1 MALVDIFAAIM
12 SLIIAVWS
20 ALLGFGLYALV
31 YAVLTQS
38 IISSIGYLI
47 LGTHIYYKPS
57 ITYSHSEL
65 KGFYSFG
72 FYQMGEKSIN
82 YLGANIDKI
91 LISRILGMQAVG
103 FYNMAWQIIILPVSR
118 INPIVTKVA
127 FPVYAK
133 IQNNIEAMN
142 TYYQVLIRGLSLVT
156 IPLLAFIYF
165 FSHDIV
171 LVIFGKGWNTTA
183 DLLPL
188 LALVGIVKALGN
200 PGGSI
205 ILAKG
210 YANIGFWW
218 NVFWIILVTSSL
230 YLALTFQQ
238 DILTVPKVLAAI
250 TILFG
255 WIWHYII
262 SIVGKI
268 KYSSI
273 LFNLAKIVLICFLI
287 AGLSYFVSQNMKIEN
302 ALINLLANIII
313 CLILYL
319 PYVYFF
325 EKDTLKQLM
334 QGLD

>member
-1 MALVDIFAAIM
+1 M
-12 SLIIAVWS
+12 
-20 ALLGFGLYALV
+20 
-31 YAVLTQS
+31 
-38 IISSIGYLI
+38 
-47 LGTHIYYKPS
+47 
-57 ITYSHSEL
+57 
-65 KGFYSFG
+65 
-72 FYQMGEKSIN
+72 
-82 YLGANIDKI
+82 
-91 LISRILGMQAVG
+91 
-103 FYNMAWQIIILPVSR
+103 
-118 INPIVTKVA
+118 
-127 FPVYAK
+127 
-133 IQNNIEAMN
+133 
-142 TYYQVLIRGLSLVT
+142 
-156 IPLLAFIYF
+156 
-165 FSHDIV
+165 
-171 LVIFGKGWNTTA
+171 NTTA

-218 NVFWIILVTSSL
+218 NLFWIILVTSSL

-238 DILTVPKVLAAI
+238 DILIVPKVLAAI

-273 LFNLAKIVLICFLI
+273 LFNFTKIVLISFLI
-287 AGLSYFVSQNMKIEN
+287 AGLSYFASQNLKIEN
-302 ALINLLANIII
+302 TLINLLANIII